1 LYYLF
6 SNPFS
11 FSFSSLVLQVFPL
24 RQSALSNHK
33 LRVKLVGL
41 HNAAIFSS
49 GQDFAPDVFD
59 LGRTMLW
66 IITNSKDAMPA
77 PTPISKRGV
86 CSASAALSPEEEECI
101 ESLRSY
107 DPSLMLLLQ
116 WMTDPNPGDR
126 ADMMDV
132 LRHP

>member
-1 LYYLF
+1 MFVLSLC
-6 SNPFS
+6 S
-11 FSFSSLVLQVFPL
+11 SSLGLQVFPL

-49 GQDFAPDVFD
+49 GHDFAPDVFD

-66 IITNSKDAMPA
+66 IITNSKDAMQA
-77 PTPISKRGV
+77 PTPISKQGV
-86 CSASAALSPEEEECI
+86 GSVSAALCPAEEECI
-101 ESLRSY
+101 ESLHSY

-116 WMTDPNPGDR
+116 WMTDRNPGDR
-126 ADMMDV
+126 AGMMDV